1 MTWGL
6 ILNIRCLRD
15 EVSGSVL
22 SVVMNKINGAFVLA
36 FWNSDFKRERIVN
49 VSSDLPGSPLV

>member
-22 SVVMNKINGAFVLA
+22 SVVMNKVNGAFVLV
-36 FWNSDFKRERIVN
+36 SRIVT
-49 VSSDLPGSPLV
+49 LKEIE